1 MENRTL
7 RAVLGT
13 LLREAIASPVVPGYC
28 STEASRLSNT
38 LHDVS
43 FGRLGSGRGQQLVG
57 GAGRFSPGDM
67 ALFAAMCLFGGVFI
81 FLWGRHPAL
90 MIAGIAM
97 FAVVGGWL
105 GYSFRKRVDPQ
116 SSTSRRIR
124 TAVGGGLLAGLA
136 AFEVSIVFC
145 SCG

>member
-1 MENRTL
+1 MFNRRKPYVDTL
-7 RAVLGT
+7 VMSPSEDSDQEEGSWW
-13 LLREAIASPVVPGYC
+13 EALAAS
-28 STEASRLSNT
+28 L
-38 LHDVS
+38 
-43 FGRLGSGRGQQLVG
+43 F
-57 GAGRFSPGDM
+57 GDM
-67 ALFAAMCLFGGVFI
+67 ALFATMCLVGGVFL
-81 FLWGRHPAL
+81 FLWGEHPAL

-105 GYSFRKRVDPQ
+105 GYSFRNGVDPQ

-124 TAVGGGLLAGLA
+124 TAAAGGLLAGLA

>member
-1 MENRTL
+1 MSPTDDSDQEE
-7 RAVLGT
+7 GSWW
-13 LLREAIASPVVPGYC
+13 EALAASP
-28 STEASRLSNT
+28 
-38 LHDVS
+38 
-43 FGRLGSGRGQQLVG
+43 F
-57 GAGRFSPGDM
+57 GDM
-67 ALFAAMCLFGGVFI
+67 ALFAAMCVFI
-81 FLWGRHPAL
+81 FLWGEHPAL
-90 MIAGIAM
+90 LIAGIAL

>member
-1 MENRTL
+1 MLAQSSLDTSQLRQVACRTL
-7 RAVLGT
+7 FTMSPSEDSDQAEDSSWW
-13 LLREAIASPVVPGYC
+13 EALVASP
-28 STEASRLSNT
+28 L
-38 LHDVS
+38 
-43 FGRLGSGRGQQLVG
+43 
-57 GAGRFSPGDM
+57 GDM

-105 GYSFRKRVDPQ
+105 GYLFRKRVDPQ

-124 TAVGGGLLAGLA
+124 TAAAGGLLAGLA
-136 AFEVSIVFC
+136 AFEVSLVFC
-145 SCG
+145 SCE

>member
-1 MENRTL
+1 MPPTEDSDQEE
-7 RAVLGT
+7 GSWW
-13 LLREAIASPVVPGYC
+13 EALAASP
-28 STEASRLSNT
+28 
-38 LHDVS
+38 
-43 FGRLGSGRGQQLVG
+43 F
-57 GAGRFSPGDM
+57 GDM
-67 ALFAAMCLFGGVFI
+67 ALFAATCLVGGVFI
-81 FLWGRHPAL
+81 FLWGEHPAVL
-90 MIAGIAM
+90 IAGIAL

-145 SCG
+145 SCA

>member
-1 MENRTL
+1 MMSPTEDSDQEE
-7 RAVLGT
+7 GSWW
-13 LLREAIASPVVPGYC
+13 EALAASP
-28 STEASRLSNT
+28 L
-38 LHDVS
+38 
-43 FGRLGSGRGQQLVG
+43 
-57 GAGRFSPGDM
+57 GDM
-67 ALFAAMCLFGGVFI
+67 ALFAAMCLVGGVFI
-81 FLWGRHPAL
+81 FLWGEHPAL
-90 MIAGIAM
+90 LIAGIAL

-105 GYSFRKRVDPQ
+105 GYSFRKRVDQQ